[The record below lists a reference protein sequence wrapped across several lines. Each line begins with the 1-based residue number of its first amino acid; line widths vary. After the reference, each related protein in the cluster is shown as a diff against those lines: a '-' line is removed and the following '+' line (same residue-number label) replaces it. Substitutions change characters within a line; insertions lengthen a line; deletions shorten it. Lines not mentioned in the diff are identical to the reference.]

1 MSQIPNQ
8 TFATKL
14 FFFQPVKAIRS
25 TPKKIRGFPGV
36 AQLWGSHTDRADLTG
51 THTPGF
57 RVLNLLT
64 VTSSHAIFPPFSSPA
79 VLRRRKPISSH
90 SQTWSLLFVC
100 EVFPY
105 HLSKLVPIPQ
115 PALTLCHAT
124 FASLSSPTI
133 THFQLL
139 IFFSQ
144 FQNTPRK
151 WKTEEDRPLFIL
163 LLPSLSQALC
173 LGEIQS

>member
-64 VTSSHAIFPPFSSPA
+64 VTSSHAIFPPFSSPT

-90 SQTWSLLFVC
+90 SQTWSHLFVC
-100 EVFPY
+100 EVFSY

-115 PALTLCHAT
+115 TCLDLVSRHICLLFLTNSNTLPAAHILFAISKYIEEVENWRGPTTFLTL
-124 FASLSSPTI
+124 SSF
-133 THFQLL
+133 FQ
-139 IFFSQ
+139 SS
-144 FQNTPRK
+144 T
-151 WKTEEDRPLFIL
+151 W
-163 LLPSLSQALC
+163 
-173 LGEIQS
+173 LGWN

>member
-1 MSQIPNQ
+1 MVSQAMLNCEDPRRTEQISLELTLLGFVFWICWLWPR
-8 TFATKL
+8 L
-14 FFFQPVKAIRS
+14 
-25 TPKKIRGFPGV
+25 TPY
-36 AQLWGSHTDRADLTG
+36 
-51 THTPGF
+51 
-57 RVLNLLT
+57 
-64 VTSSHAIFPPFSSPA
+64 FPPFPHPQSYDVGNLYHRIPRLDPFCLSA
-79 VLRRRKPISSH
+79 KCFLTIS
-90 SQTWSLLFVC
+90 QNLFP
-100 EVFPY
+100 F
-105 HLSKLVPIPQ
+105 HR

-124 FASLSSPTI
+124 FASFSSPTI